1 VKLGLCS
8 LDDFGIVSAGDPHTD
23 SVQVGAVHMSS
34 HLVRP
39 HMSQPY
45 LVTVASLGRRP
56 PTPAF
61 VSGRD
66 GALISLNRR
75 GLKGRIGWATT

>member
-1 VKLGLCS
+1 MKLGLCS
-8 LDDFGIVSAGDPHTD
+8 LDDFGIVSAGEPHLD

-61 VSGRD
+61 VSRRD
-66 GALISLNRR
+66 GTPISFNDP
-75 GLKGRIGWATT
+75 GPKGRTGWATT